1 MTTPGEQADTG
12 SSAAGRAK
20 VLWVIVSAG
29 LLFGIVN
36 TVSKA
41 LQLFSG

>member
-1 MTTPGEQADTG
+1 MNPEEQMITG

-20 VLWVIVSAG
+20 VLWVLVGSG
-29 LLFGIVN
+29 LIFGIVN

-41 LQLFSG
+41 LQLI

>member
-1 MTTPGEQADTG
+1 MTEAGEQAVTG

-20 VLWVIVSAG
+20 VLWVVVGAG

-41 LQLFSG
+41 LQLFTG